1 MENYL
6 LIASSSDIV
15 TKIISLIL
23 FIKRFSEISSKL
35 NKNSILS
42 FTYFENSKDGKKTN
56 WTKTSIFKFMIN
68 IILSILSLSLGI
80 LCIIK
85 YLKDKKNNSECIF
98 DNCLLN
104 MSIYTFYFIFEALI
118 WLLSSILY
126 YKEIKNYRNQS
137 WNGLRFFWFTNGLFN
152 FVKIATITIIILNL
166 ENKKFYR
173 NYIICFHCFL
183 SIILFFYSIFRPY
196 DSTYSYKNIEQIVND
211 DIINN
216 ELNNISNDN
225 SLLDYTDTFTFDD
238 DYNPKDEFL
247 YSITIKNNKPEEIR
261 PKKIKLFLKIKA
273 DDFTTLRFVLILRD
287 DKYKK
292 DKFPAEICDFFKK
305 LIKIYKSKKYENN
318 IINLVQQSYNISL
331 TLNPKRNSYTGKQ
344 ESINTLMQL
353 CNEAIKISNNFLLDL
368 LLFIDF
374 PGNPLVELLQ
384 NNNVESVIEDL
395 DSIDEEDENES
406 NDITNISKRKTSN
419 NLSVFENNNLI
430 NASNN
435 KFFNNMNQMSRD
447 MIKLYNFFNNILI
460 RENFINLKINQ
471 YNEEKSEIECILKMS
486 PNKQTLI
493 NVNSENLLDI
503 IYDDNLK
510 TYYIDNFNSMIE
522 NNDYSILDLLL
533 SDYLNNL
540 IYYDDSL
547 FKEFHINKIL
557 NLDIEKFND
566 DLLINFFENG
576 NIECQNDI
584 SNIIFDVIF
593 EPLNKNILP
602 EKIFYTKF
610 TLKGIDKKNFIND
623 NNKEIN
629 INLNIL
635 KLYKI
640 IDNILPIINSYLKK
654 NLNELYSM
662 LNELKLY
669 IENFIE
675 IIFNLNKDDIKKI
688 NFKSIEEVNRIKYK
702 KLLFGEKYSDE
713 FIIIF
718 QKILFEKCE
727 NYKDN
732 LDENNIAKI
741 NQYIKEINKCINSML
756 NKNSLKYALFF
767 SDIRKIFGI
776 SKFFNLD

>member
-6 LIASSSDIV
+6 LIASGSDIV

-23 FIKRFSEISSKL
+23 FIKRFSEISNKL

-56 WTKTSIFKFMIN
+56 WTKTSIFKFIIN
-68 IILSILSLSLGI
+68 IMLSILSLSLGI

-85 YLKDKKNNSECIF
+85 YLKDKKNNNECIF
-98 DNCLLN
+98 GNCLLN
-104 MSIYTFYFIFEALI
+104 MSIYSFYFIFEALI

-196 DSTYSYKNIEQIVND
+196 DSTYSYKNIEQMFNEGLIK
-211 DIINN
+211 N
-216 ELNNISNDN
+216 ELNNISSDN
-225 SLLDYTDTFTFDD
+225 SLLEYTDTFTIDD

-247 YSITIKNNKPEEIR
+247 YSITIKNNNPEEIR
-261 PKKIKLFLKIKA
+261 PKKIKIFLKIKT
-273 DDFTTLRFVLILRD
+273 DDFTTLRFVLMLKD

-292 DKFPAEICDFFKK
+292 DKFPTEICDFFKK
-305 LIKIYKSKKYENN
+305 LLKIYKNKKYENN
-318 IINLVQQSYNISL
+318 VINLVQQSYNISL

-374 PGNPLVELLQ
+374 PGNSLVELLQ

-395 DSIDEEDENES
+395 DNIDEEHENES
-406 NDITNISKRKTSN
+406 NDIINTPKRKTSN
-419 NLSVFENNNLI
+419 NLSNFENNNNLI
-430 NASNN
+430 NVSNN
-435 KFFNNMNQMSRD
+435 KLFFNNMNQMSRD
-447 MIKLYNFFNNILI
+447 MIKLYNFCNNILI
-460 RENFINLKINQ
+460 KENFINLKINH
-471 YNEEKSEIECILKMS
+471 YNEEKNEIECILKMS

-493 NVNSENLLDI
+493 NVNSENILDI

-540 IYYDDSL
+540 IYYDDNL

-566 DLLINFFENG
+566 DLLINYFENG

-593 EPLNKNILP
+593 EPLNKDILP
-602 EKIFYTKF
+602 ENIFYTKF
-610 TLKGIDKKNFIND
+610 TLKGVDKNNFFND
-623 NNKEIN
+623 NKKEIN

-654 NLNELYSM
+654 NLNELYSL
-662 LNELKLY
+662 LNEIKIY

-688 NFKSIEEVNRIKYK
+688 NFKSNEEVNRIKYK
-702 KLLFGEKYSDE
+702 KLLFGEKYTDE
-713 FIIIF
+713 FTTTF
-718 QKILFEKCE
+718 KKILFEKCE

-732 LDENNIAKI
+732 LDENNISKI
-741 NQYIKEINKCINSML
+741 NRYIKEINKCINSIL

-767 SDIRKIFGI
+767 SDIRKILGI
-776 SKFFNLD
+776 SKIF